1 MTCCWSCLLLCLILF
16 SVVAF
21 FLFVYVVA
29 FFLLV
34 YACVFDIFITF
45 LHIFSCIFEFSL
57 VLTHFNSFFVEQ
69 CAFWMFVVICFLYCE
84 DFDIS
89 LSLQYAW
96 IWFLLCMFI
105 KSTISTCYPYASTFS
120 SLFTSCCPSIGWLT
134 SRITSMLSISCCWSL
149 SSNSWSSS

>member
-16 SVVAF
+16 LLLLSSCLCMLLLSSCWFMLVCLISLLIF
-21 FLFVYVVA
+21 FIYS
-29 FFLLV
+29 LV
-34 YACVFDIFITF
+34 F
-45 LHIFSCIFEFSL
+45 FEFSL